1 MQFMPKEVELKYCII
16 IPARNEEKFI
26 GQTLQSIV
34 EQTYLPSELIVV
46 DDNSTDKTAEIVNEF
61 ASKFSFIKIIH
72 SQNHENKH
80 EPGTKIIEAFYKG
93 FKQLNSDWDVVTK
106 LDADVILPKNY
117 FEKIIHSFQI
127 NPKIGIAG
135 GLVFIH
141 KNEEWVYEKISNKKH
156 VRGAIKSYSKE
167 CFMKM
172 GGIKKSIGWDTV
184 DELLA
189 QFYGFEI
196 AVFSDLQVKLLK
208 PTGNDYKKIHGKKT
222 GSGFYKMDYGW
233 LISLIAAIKASWNA
247 KTLSLFFSISIGYW
261 RAALNNDNKIVTK
274 EEGKFIR
281 AYRWKNILNRFV
293 NHS

>member
-1 MQFMPKEVELKYCII
+1 MPNEIKLKYCII

-34 EQTYLPSELIVV
+34 EQTFLPSELIVV
-46 DDNSTDKTAEIVNEF
+46 NDNSTDKTAEIVDEF
-61 ASKFSFIKIIH
+61 SLKFPFIKIIH
-72 SQNHENKH
+72 SENQENKH

-93 FKQLNSDWDVVTK
+93 FDQLKTDWDVVTK
-106 LDADVILPKNY
+106 LDADVILPNNY
-117 FEKIIHSFQI
+117 FEKIIHAFQI

-141 KNEEWVYEKISNKKH
+141 KNEEWIYEKISNKKH
-156 VRGAIKSYSKE
+156 IRGAIKSYSKS
-167 CFMKM
+167 CFTKM

-196 AVFSDLQVKLLK
+196 AVFSDLEVKLLK
-208 PTGNDYKKIHGKKT
+208 PTGNDYKKIHGQKT

-233 LISLIAAIKASWNA
+233 AISLIAALKASLNA
-247 KTLSLFFSISIGYW
+247 KNFNLFFAISKGYW
-261 RAALNNDNKIVTK
+261 NSALNNDFKIVTK
-274 EEGKFIR
+274 PEGKFIR
-281 AYRWKNILNRFV
+281 AYRWKKILNRFV

>member
-1 MQFMPKEVELKYCII
+1 MSNIINFKYCIV

-34 EQTYLPSELIVV
+34 EQSFLPSEVIVV

-61 ASKFSFIKIIH
+61 SQKFPFIQLIH
-72 SQNHENKH
+72 SGNQENKH
-80 EPGTKIIEAFYKG
+80 EPGSKIIEAFYKG
-93 FKQLNSDWDVVTK
+93 FDELKSDWDVITK

-117 FEKIIHSFQI
+117 FEKIIHAFQI

-135 GLVFIH
+135 GLVYIH
-141 KNEEWVYEKISNKKH
+141 KNDEWIYEKISNKKH
-156 VRGAIKSYSKE
+156 IRGAIKSYSKS
-167 CFMKM
+167 CFTKM

-196 AVFSDLQVKLLK
+196 AVFSDLEVKLLK

-233 LISLIAAIKASWNA
+233 AISWIAALKAAWNS
-247 KTLSLFFSISIGYW
+247 KNPNLFFSISKGYFNS
-261 RAALNNDNKIVTK
+261 ALSHDSKIVTK

-281 AYRWKNILNRFV
+281 AYRWRNILNRFV

>member
-1 MQFMPKEVELKYCII
+1 MPKEINLKYSIV

-34 EQTYLPSELIVV
+34 SQNILPSEVIVV
-46 DDNSTDKTAEIVNEF
+46 DDNSTDKTAEIVQDF
-61 ASKFSFIKIIH
+61 SIKFPFIKLIH
-72 SQNHENKH
+72 SENQSDKH
-80 EPGTKIIEAFYKG
+80 EPGSKIIEAFYKG
-93 FKQLNSDWDVVTK
+93 FKQLNSNWDVVTK

-117 FEKIIHSFQI
+117 FEKIIHAFQI

-135 GLVFIH
+135 GLVFVH
-141 KNEEWVYEKISNKKH
+141 KNGEWIYEKISNKKH
-156 VRGAIKSYSKE
+156 IRGAIKSYSKA
-167 CFMKM
+167 CFTQM

-196 AVFSDLQVKLLK
+196 AVFPDLEVKLLK
-208 PTGNDYKKIHGKKT
+208 PTGNDYKKIHGEKT
-222 GSGFYKMDYGW
+222 GSGFYRMDYGFT
-233 LISLIAAIKASWNA
+233 ISLIAALKAAWN
-247 KTLSLFFSISIGYW
+247 KKSVLLFFSIFKGYLTS
-261 RAALNNDNKIVTK
+261 ALNHDSKIVTK

>member
-1 MQFMPKEVELKYCII
+1 MLKEINLKYCII

-34 EQTYLPSELIVV
+34 DQSFLPSEVIIV
-46 DDNSTDKTAEIVNEF
+46 DDNSTDKTTEIANEF
-61 ASKFSFIKIIH
+61 AAKFPFIKIIH
-72 SQNHENKH
+72 SENQADNH
-80 EPGTKIIEAFYKG
+80 EPGSKIIEAFYKG
-93 FKQLNSDWDVVTK
+93 FTELNSDWDVVTK

-117 FEKIIHSFQI
+117 FEKIIHAFQI

-135 GLVFIH
+135 GLVYVQ

-156 VRGAIKSYSKE
+156 VRGAIKSYSKA
-167 CFMKM
+167 CFIKM
-172 GGIKKSIGWDTV
+172 NGIKKSIGWDTV

-196 AVFSDLQVKLLK
+196 EIISDLQVKLLK
-208 PTGNDYKKIHGKKT
+208 PTGNDYKKIHGQKT

-233 LISLIAAIKASWNA
+233 AISSIAALKASWNA
-247 KTLSLFFSISIGYW
+247 KNPILFFSISKGYW
-261 RAALNNDNKIVTK
+261 NSALNNDSKIVTK
-274 EEGKFIR
+274 SEANFIR
-281 AYRWKNILNRFV
+281 SYRWRKILNRFV